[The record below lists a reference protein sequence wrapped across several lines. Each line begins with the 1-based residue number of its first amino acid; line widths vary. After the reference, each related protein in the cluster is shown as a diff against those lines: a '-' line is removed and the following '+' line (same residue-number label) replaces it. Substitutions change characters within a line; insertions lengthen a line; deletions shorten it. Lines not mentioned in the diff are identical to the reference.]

1 MNVLKKNPNECSAPP
16 EELGTAVGASGM
28 KASRVR
34 LLAREAQ
41 MQLEATIY
49 RELMDDSDGLMA
61 MIMGFYVL
69 TKVSELAWPGRFP
82 CPQNGRHF
90 NRENCLPSIPP

>member
-1 MNVLKKNPNECSAPP
+1 
-16 EELGTAVGASGM
+16 M